1 VKRTDPA
8 LWEAVKAEVTAQ
20 DKGGRPGQWS
30 ARKAQLAV
38 FLYKKRGGGY
48 LDPKDPTN
56 SLARWTRQDWRTKSG
71 RPSLVTGERYLP
83 ARAIEAL
90 TAQEYA
96 ATTKAKRHGMAQGK
110 QFVSQPTHIAQ
121 KVAHYRRNEKEA
133 EIKDE
138 YLYHATHLGKL
149 GAITQ
154 DGLQPSGG
162 SQFSGGYDAHSRG
175 RVFVT
180 NYAGLPYWFNRMQDI
195 AEYNSDFKT
204 EDDVKEWTPI
214 ALRIS
219 TDNTIPYYDDAA
231 GNRDN
236 RVGSAYYTTQTI
248 DPEWIEVW
256 DGTAWVAIE
265 DADVDGMGN
274 DTIAAAEFEADE
286 SDGPDEDDYDEPE
299 GYFSVAFDLFSPQ
312 RTAKKVKRFRRNS
325 GPLPMDVTQG
335 SVKKSFDGLCTY
347 LMSGG
352 DARKLPP
359 ILTALGRRRGNLELS
374 TREVEALIRWFHAH
388 ISGG

>member
-96 ATTKAKRHGMAQGK
+96 ATTKAKRAGMAKGQ
-110 QFVSQPTHIAQ
+110 QFVKQP
-121 KVAHYRRNEKEA
+121 
-133 EIKDE
+133 
-138 YLYHATHLGKL
+138 
-149 GAITQ
+149 
-154 DGLQPSGG
+154 
-162 SQFSGGYDAHSRG
+162 G
-175 RVFVT
+175 R
-180 NYAGLPYWFNRMQDI
+180 I
-195 AEYNSDFKT
+195 
-204 EDDVKEWTPI
+204 
-214 ALRIS
+214 
-219 TDNTIPYYDDAA
+219 
-231 GNRDN
+231 
-236 RVGSAYYTTQTI
+236 
-248 DPEWIEVW
+248 
-256 DGTAWVAIE
+256 
-265 DADVDGMGN
+265 
-274 DTIAAAEFEADE
+274 
-286 SDGPDEDDYDEPE
+286 
-299 GYFSVAFDLFSPQ
+299 
-312 RTAKKVKRFRRNS
+312 AKKVKRFRRNS
-325 GPLPMDVTQG
+325 GPLPMEVTQG

-359 ILTALGRRRGNLELS
+359 ILAVLGRRRGDLELS

>member
-96 ATTKAKRHGMAQGK
+96 ATTKAKRAGMAKGQ
-110 QFVSQPTHIAQ
+110 QFVKQP
-121 KVAHYRRNEKEA
+121 
-133 EIKDE
+133 
-138 YLYHATHLGKL
+138 
-149 GAITQ
+149 
-154 DGLQPSGG
+154 
-162 SQFSGGYDAHSRG
+162 G
-175 RVFVT
+175 R
-180 NYAGLPYWFNRMQDI
+180 I
-195 AEYNSDFKT
+195 AE
-204 EDDVKEWTPI
+204 
-214 ALRIS
+214 
-219 TDNTIPYYDDAA
+219 
-231 GNRDN
+231 
-236 RVGSAYYTTQTI
+236 
-248 DPEWIEVW
+248 
-256 DGTAWVAIE
+256 
-265 DADVDGMGN
+265 
-274 DTIAAAEFEADE
+274 
-286 SDGPDEDDYDEPE
+286 
-299 GYFSVAFDLFSPQ
+299 
-312 RTAKKVKRFRRNS
+312 KVKRFRRNS
-325 GPLPMDVTQG
+325 GPLPMEVTQG

-347 LMSGG
+347 LMGGG

-359 ILTALGRRRGNLELS
+359 ILTALGRRRGDLELS
-374 TREVEALIRWFHAH
+374 TPEVEALIRWFHAH